1 MEQTAT
7 ETMTAHAAPSPR
19 PLRSYPDFLKLWSGQ
34 SISLLGSQ
42 VTEVA
47 LPLTAV
53 LLLDANAAQMGILG
67 TARWLPFLV
76 FTLWVGALAD
86 RVRRLPLLIGVDAG
100 RAVAMGTIAALAL
113 GGWLDFSVLV
123 ALVFLFGAMTVVF
136 DVAYYSFV
144 PSVVPQEQLVNAN
157 SRLQASTS
165 LAQVGGPGLGGLLVQ
180 VLTAPYALLADAISF
195 LVSTLSLLWIRTEE
209 QKPEPD
215 PEQRGSL
222 ARIREGLAITY
233 RNAFLRAFAGVA
245 GFYNL
250 FEQWIL
256 TLFVL
261 YAVRELGMSA
271 GSIGLVLSAGAVGAL
286 LGSVAAGPAGRR
298 FGVGR
303 AVLFAV
309 VLECVAMLSVPF
321 APAESLVTLP
331 LLAVAFAL
339 NGLGTASSSVI
350 AITIR
355 QLVTPERLLGRM
367 NASYRFVSYGAIPL
381 GALLGG
387 AVGQTLG
394 LRTGLIV
401 GAVALLS
408 TVVWIL
414 LSPLPQ
420 LRQLDELTADA

>member
-1 MEQTAT
+1 
-7 ETMTAHAAPSPR
+7 MTAHAASPER
-19 PLRSYPDFLKLWSGQ
+19 SLRDYPDFLKLWSGQ

-42 VTEVA
+42 ITEIA

-67 TARWLPFLV
+67 TARWLPFLL
-76 FTLWVGALAD
+76 FTLWVGAWAD
-86 RVRRLPLLIGVDAG
+86 RVPRLPLLIGVDAG

-113 GGWLDFSVLV
+113 AGWLDFTTLV
-123 ALVFLFGAMTVVF
+123 VLVFLFGAMTVVF

-144 PSVVPQEQLVNAN
+144 PCVVPQEQLVNAN

-165 LAQVGGPGLGGLLVQ
+165 LAQVGGPGIGGLLVQ
-180 VLTAPYALLADAISF
+180 ALTAPYALLVDAISF
-195 LVSTLSLLWIRTEE
+195 VVSTLSLLWIRTEE

-215 PEQRGSL
+215 PEGRGSL
-222 ARIREGLAITY
+222 ARIREGLSITY

-271 GSIGLVLSAGAVGAL
+271 GSIGLVISAAAVGAL
-286 LGSVAAGPAGRR
+286 VGSVAAVPAGRWL
-298 FGVGR
+298 GVGR
-303 AVLFAV
+303 SILLAV
-309 VLECVAMLSVPF
+309 VLECAAMLVVPF
-321 APAESLVTLP
+321 TPAESLVTLP
-331 LLAVAFAL
+331 VLALAFAL
-339 NGLGTASSSVI
+339 NGVGTASSSVM

-387 AVGQTLG
+387 AVGQAIG
-394 LRTGLIV
+394 LREGLTV
-401 GAVALLS
+401 GCAALLM
-408 TVVWIL
+408 TVVWIV
-414 LSPLPQ
+414 LSPLPR
-420 LRQLDELTADA
+420 LRDLDELTAEA

>member
-1 MEQTAT
+1 MSAQVAT
-7 ETMTAHAAPSPR
+7 SDTS
-19 PLRSYPDFLKLWSGQ
+19 LRAYPDFLKLWGGQ
-34 SISLLGSQ
+34 AVSLLGSQ
-42 VTEVA
+42 ITEVA

-53 LLLDANAAQMGILG
+53 IVLHANAAQMGILG

-76 FTLWVGALAD
+76 FTLWVGAWAD
-86 RVRRLPLLIGVDAG
+86 RVRRLPLLIGVDVG
-100 RAVAMGTIAALAL
+100 RALTMGTIAALAIA
-113 GGWLDFSVLV
+113 GRLDFAVLV

-144 PSVVPQEQLVNAN
+144 PCVVPQDRLVVAN

-180 VLTAPYALLADAISF
+180 LLTAPYALLADAISF
-195 LVSTLSLLWIRTEE
+195 VVSTLSLLWIRTEE
-209 QKPEPD
+209 PKPEVDPD
-215 PEQRGSL
+215 EGGSL

-233 RNAFLRAFAGVA
+233 RNPFLRAFAGVA

-256 TLFVL
+256 TLFML
-261 YAVRELGMSA
+261 YAVRKLGMSA

-286 LGSVAAGPAGRR
+286 LGSIAAVPAGRWL
-298 FGVGR
+298 GVGR
-303 AVLFAV
+303 SVLVAVL
-309 VLECVAMLSVPF
+309 LECGVMLVVPF
-321 APAESLVTLP
+321 APADSAFTLP

-339 NGLGTASSSVI
+339 NGVGTASSSVM

-387 AVGQTLG
+387 AAGQALG
-394 LRTGLIV
+394 LRAGLIV
-401 GAVALLS
+401 GSVALLS

-414 LSPLPQ
+414 LSPLPG
-420 LRQLDELTADA
+420 LRELEDAAPAR

>member
-1 MEQTAT
+1 
-7 ETMTAHAAPSPR
+7 MTAQAATPTR
-19 PLRSYPDFLKLWSGQ
+19 PLRAYPDFLKLWGGQ
-34 SISLLGSQ
+34 SISLFGSQ
-42 VTEVA
+42 ITEVA

-67 TARWLPFLV
+67 TARWLPFLL

-86 RVRRLPLLIGVDAG
+86 RVRRLPLLIGTDVG
-100 RAVAMGTIAALAL
+100 RALAMGTIAALAI

-123 ALVFLFGAMTVVF
+123 VLVFLFGAMTVVF

-144 PSVVPQEQLVNAN
+144 PCVVPKAQLVGAN

-165 LAQVGGPGLGGLLVQ
+165 LAQVGGPGIGGLLVQ

-195 LVSTLSLLWIRTEE
+195 VVSTLSLLWIRTEE
-209 QKPEPD
+209 PKPEPD

-222 ARIREGLAITY
+222 ARIREGLSITY
-233 RNAFLRAFAGVA
+233 RNPFLRALAAVA

-271 GSIGLVLSAGAVGAL
+271 GSIGLVISAAAVGAL
-286 LGSVAAGPAGRR
+286 VGSIAAVPAGRWL
-298 FGVGR
+298 GVGPS
-303 AVLFAV
+303 VLVAV
-309 VLECVAMLSVPF
+309 VIESAVMLVVPL
-321 APAESLVTLP
+321 APADSALTFP
-331 LLAVAFAL
+331 LLAIAFAL
-339 NGLGTASSSVI
+339 NGMGTASSSVM

-387 AVGQTLG
+387 AAGHALG
-394 LRTGLIV
+394 LRVGLIA
-401 GAVALLS
+401 GAVLLM
-408 TVVWIL
+408 TTAVWVL
-414 LSPLPQ
+414 FSPLRS
-420 LRQLDELTADA
+420 LRSLDDVTPAT